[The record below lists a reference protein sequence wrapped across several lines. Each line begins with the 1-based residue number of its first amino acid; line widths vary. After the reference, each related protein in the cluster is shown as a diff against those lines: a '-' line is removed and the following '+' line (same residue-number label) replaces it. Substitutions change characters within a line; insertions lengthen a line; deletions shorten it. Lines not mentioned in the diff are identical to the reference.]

1 MTPYYIPP
9 PDPTRDDGADFGYGG
24 QPQQFNTQP
33 YQQAAAG
40 AIAGGVSGLS
50 NQGYTANGFGTIQS
64 GLQGFIAGGP
74 IGAAA
79 GVVTNAV
86 GQVISAHRNL
96 DNVQTDVGPLTYDAY
111 GRPVYQGG
119 QINDLVNQLPELQK
133 AANWD
138 STNILGIGRKARRKM
153 DRINRNIVQ
162 AQTGFN
168 QAEVAYRSRQAQL
181 QDYANRQRTN
191 YDNLYRFG

>member
-9 PDPTRDDGADFGYGG
+9 PDPTRDDGADGG
-24 QPQQFNTQP
+24 QPQQFNTRP
-33 YQQAAAG
+33 YQAAAG

-138 STNILGIGRKARRKM
+138 STNILGLGSKARRKIR
-153 DRINRNIVQ
+153 DIK
-162 AQTGFN
+162 
-168 QAEVAYRSRQAQL
+168 
-181 QDYANRQRTN
+181 
-191 YDNLYRFG
+191 

>member
-9 PDPTRDDGADFGYGG
+9 VSADDGPNFNYG
-24 QPQQFNTQP
+24 QPQQFNAQP
-33 YQQAAAG
+33 YLQGAGGAVAG
-40 AIAGGVSGLS
+40 AMSGFS
-50 NQGYTANGFGTIQS
+50 NQGYAPNSAGVIQG
-64 GLQGFIAGGP
+64 GLQGYMAGGP

-86 GQVISAHRNL
+86 GQVISSHRNL
-96 DNVQTDVGPLTYDAY
+96 NNVQTDAGPLSYDAY
-111 GRPVYQGG
+111 GRPVYQGA
-119 QINDLVNQLPELQK
+119 QMNNIVNQLPELQK

-138 STNILGIGRKARRKM
+138 STNILGIGRKARRKIR
-153 DRINRNIVQ
+153 DIKQNVAQ

-168 QAEVAYRSRQAQL
+168 QAEVAYRNRQAQL

-191 YDNLYRFG
+191 FDNLYRFG